1 MAAIIKLFGALF
13 CLFFVYMRYLLMM
26 RRLSTTRTGSVH
38 EWVGLWPHSP
48 WGRINTRY
56 SEHAS
61 LLLAPT
67 SYSSEGLG
75 ICGVLVAS

>member
-1 MAAIIKLFGALF
+1 VAAIVKLFGALF
-13 CLFFVYMRYLLMM
+13 CLFFVYMRYRLMM

-48 WGRINTRY
+48 WGRINTCY